1 MMRLM
6 SWNCQVGGFPRK
18 AARVAP
24 FRPDVLVVPECR
36 DVVGEMHFDGTSQPT
51 TKQWAGRPEW
61 QRGIGVFSYS
71 DVDMKPL
78 VQDERAIDGF
88 APFSCRQSDR
98 SFQLVAVWTF
108 ATQVRA
114 TNYRQAHEGLV
125 RYRDWISAGDTVI
138 MGDFNNNHTYENGKP
153 WADLMARME
162 SVGMVQGGVAK
173 NALILAVREVP
184 VWVTFPNALTDR
196 GRDVREKRRPAC
208 EGLVSSSALRSRP
221 RSLDTAVFR
230 GILATPP
237 WGMVSA
243 YHEFFKEDFGKETRP
258 TYFHKRQANSPWHV
272 DYCFVPA
279 SWAPL
284 IRQVQVGNHLEWSA
298 DSDHVPLIVDV
309 DL

>member
-1 MMRLM
+1 MRLM

-36 DVVGEMHFDGTSQPT
+36 DVVRVLHFDGAAQPT

-61 QRGIGVFSYS
+61 QRGTGVFSYS
-71 DVDMKPL
+71 EVDLKPL
-78 VQDERAIDGF
+78 AQDDRTIDGF

-108 ATQVRA
+108 ATQIRA
-114 TNYRQAHEGLV
+114 TNYRQAHEGLI
-125 RYRDWISAGDTVI
+125 RYRDWITAGNTVI
-138 MGDFNNNHTYENGKP
+138 MGDFNNNQTYENGKP

-162 SVGMVQGGVAK
+162 SVG
-173 NALILAVREVP
+173 L
-184 VWVTFPNALTDR
+184 
-196 GRDVREKRRPAC
+196 
-208 EGLVSSSALRSRP
+208 
-221 RSLDTAVFR
+221 
-230 GILATPP
+230 
-237 WGMVSA
+237 VSA

-258 TYFHKRQANSPWHV
+258 TYFHKRQASSSWHV
-272 DYCFVPA
+272 DYCFLPA

-284 IRQVQVGNHLEWSA
+284 IRQVQVGTHSDWSA